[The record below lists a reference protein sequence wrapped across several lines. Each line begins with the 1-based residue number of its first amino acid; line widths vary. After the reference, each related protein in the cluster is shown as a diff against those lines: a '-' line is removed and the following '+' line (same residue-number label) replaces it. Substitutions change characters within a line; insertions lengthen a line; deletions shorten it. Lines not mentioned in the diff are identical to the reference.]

1 MIEEISFKNVLSFKD
16 EVTFSFEAT
25 DDSTFESSHVVMM
38 PNGTRLLRLGVV
50 YGANA
55 SGKSNL
61 LYAIDWLREFMLHE
75 PQNID
80 SSTGFEPFMLDKDTP
95 ELPSEYS
102 MKFWIDGVRYWYQLH
117 VTDKHVLFEKL
128 SFYKTTQPIKIFERK
143 YEDGQLVLNFNPAV
157 QKIGQEELKVVNIYC
172 LPNKSLF
179 AARGNVNIKM
189 EHVDI
194 VREWVLDKFM
204 QIIRP
209 GTKLTGYG
217 EDKINEDA
225 DFKKYLLD
233 FMHVADFNITALEN
247 GYVERKLTKQVQ
259 QKLLEE
265 NDMPPE
271 LKEMI
276 QTQGVIPKPVVFF
289 EHTVENERGQ
299 ERYELNMEQQSRG
312 TKRVMGLEAAIYD
325 VVKNN
330 AFLCIDE
337 IESSLHPD
345 LLESIL
351 QGFISIYG
359 ESQLLV
365 TTHNSGLLDTI
376 DDLIRKDNVWFVEKR
391 KDGST
396 DLYSLVE
403 FNGLN
408 KIPRFERAY
417 RSGRFG
423 ALPNI
428 KD

>member
-172 LPNKSLF
+172 LPNMSFF
-179 AARGNVNIKM
+179 ATRGRVNMKM
-189 EHVDI
+189 EHVDK
-194 VREWVLDKFM
+194 VRDWIHNKFM
-204 QIIRP
+204 PLVDI
-209 GTKLTGYG
+209 GANMNKYGYN
-217 EDKINEDA
+217 KI
-225 DFKKYLLD
+225 KKDNKFVDYLVD
-233 FMHVADFNITALEN
+233 FMHLADFNISGLEN
-247 GYVERKLTKQVQ
+247 NYA
-259 QKLLEE
+259 
-265 NDMPPE
+265 
-271 LKEMI
+271 KEQDTANNPAI
-276 QTQGVIPKPVVFF
+276 VF
-289 EHTVENERGQ
+289 
-299 ERYELNMEQQSRG
+299 
-312 TKRVMGLEAAIYD
+312 
-325 VVKNN
+325 
-330 AFLCIDE
+330 
-337 IESSLHPD
+337 
-345 LLESIL
+345 
-351 QGFISIYG
+351 
-359 ESQLLV
+359 
-365 TTHNSGLLDTI
+365 
-376 DDLIRKDNVWFVEKR
+376 
-391 KDGST
+391 
-396 DLYSLVE
+396 
-403 FNGLN
+403 
-408 KIPRFERAY
+408 
-417 RSGRFG
+417 
-423 ALPNI
+423 
-428 KD
+428 

>member
-172 LPNKSLF
+172 LPNMSFF
-179 AARGNVNIKM
+179 ATRGRVNMKM
-189 EHVDI
+189 EHVDK
-194 VREWVLDKFM
+194 VRDWIHNKFM
-204 QIIRP
+204 PLVDI
-209 GTKLTGYG
+209 GANMNKYGYN
-217 EDKINEDA
+217 KI
-225 DFKKYLLD
+225 KKDNKFVDYLVD
-233 FMHVADFNITALEN
+233 FMHLADFNISGLEN
-247 GYVERKLTKQVQ
+247 NYA
-259 QKLLEE
+259 
-265 NDMPPE
+265 
-271 LKEMI
+271 KEQDTANNPAI
-276 QTQGVIPKPVVFF
+276 VF
-289 EHTVENERGQ
+289 EHTVENDRGS
-299 ERYELNMEQQSRG
+299 ERYNMSFGQQSEG
-312 TKRVMGLEAAIYD
+312 TKRMIGIEAAIYEA
-325 VVKNN
+325 VEFES
-330 AFLCIDE
+330 FLTIDE

-345 LLESIL
+345 LLEYVL
-351 QGFISIYG
+351 QKFLMNHGN
-359 ESQLLV
+359 SQLLV
-365 TTHNSGLLDTI
+365 TTHYPGLLDTI
-376 DDLIRKDNVWFVEKR
+376 NDLLRKDNIWFVEKG
-391 KDGST
+391 KNGST

>member
-172 LPNKSLF
+172 LPNMSFF
-179 AARGNVNIKM
+179 ATRGRVNMKM
-189 EHVDI
+189 EHVDK
-194 VREWVLDKFM
+194 VRDWIHNKFM
-204 QIIRP
+204 PLVDI
-209 GTKLTGYG
+209 GANMNKYGYN
-217 EDKINEDA
+217 KI
-225 DFKKYLLD
+225 KKDNKFVDYLVD
-233 FMHVADFNITALEN
+233 FMHLADFNISGLEN
-247 GYVERKLTKQVQ
+247 NYA
-259 QKLLEE
+259 
-265 NDMPPE
+265 
-271 LKEMI
+271 KEQDTANNPAI
-276 QTQGVIPKPVVFF
+276 VF
-289 EHTVENERGQ
+289 EHTVENDRGS
-299 ERYELNMEQQSRG
+299 ERYNMSFGQQSEG
-312 TKRVMGLEAAIYD
+312 TKRMIGIEAAIYEA
-325 VVKNN
+325 VEFES
-330 AFLCIDE
+330 FLTIDE

-345 LLESIL
+345 LLEYVL
-351 QGFISIYG
+351 QKFLMNHGN
-359 ESQLLV
+359 SQLLV
-365 TTHNSGLLDTI
+365 TTHYPGLLDTI
-376 DDLIRKDNVWFVEKR
+376 NDLLRKDNIWFVEKG
-391 KDGST
+391 KNGST

-408 KIPRFERAY
+408 KITRFERAY
-417 RSGRFG
+417 RNGQFG

>member
-172 LPNKSLF
+172 LPNMSFF
-179 AARGNVNIKM
+179 ATRGRVNMKM
-189 EHVDI
+189 EHVDK
-194 VREWVLDKFM
+194 VRDWIHNKFM
-204 QIIRP
+204 PLVDI
-209 GTKLTGYG
+209 GANMNKYGYN
-217 EDKINEDA
+217 KI
-225 DFKKYLLD
+225 KKDNKFVDYLVD
-233 FMHVADFNITALEN
+233 FMHLADFNISGLEN
-247 GYVERKLTKQVQ
+247 NYA
-259 QKLLEE
+259 
-265 NDMPPE
+265 
-271 LKEMI
+271 KEQDTANNPAI
-276 QTQGVIPKPVVFF
+276 VF
-289 EHTVENERGQ
+289 EHTVENDRGS
-299 ERYELNMEQQSRG
+299 ERYDMSFGQQSEG
-312 TKRVMGLEAAIYD
+312 TKRMIGIEAAIYEA
-325 VVKNN
+325 VEFES
-330 AFLCIDE
+330 FLTIDE

-345 LLESIL
+345 LLEYVL
-351 QGFISIYG
+351 QKFLMNHGN
-359 ESQLLV
+359 SQLLV
-365 TTHNSGLLDTI
+365 TTHYPGLLDTI
-376 DDLIRKDNVWFVEKR
+376 NDLLRKDNIWFVEKG
-391 KDGST
+391 KNGST

>member
-102 MKFWIDGVRYWYQLH
+102 MKFWIDGIRYWYQLH

-143 YEDGQLVLNFNPAV
+143 YEDGRLVLNFNPAV

-189 EHVDI
+189 EHVDK
-194 VREWVLDKFM
+194 VRDWIHNKFM
-204 QIIRP
+204 PLVDI
-209 GTKLTGYG
+209 GANMNKYGYN
-217 EDKINEDA
+217 KI
-225 DFKKYLLD
+225 KKDNKFVDYLVD
-233 FMHVADFNITALEN
+233 FMHLADFNISGLEN
-247 GYVERKLTKQVQ
+247 NYA
-259 QKLLEE
+259 
-265 NDMPPE
+265 
-271 LKEMI
+271 KEQDTANNPAI
-276 QTQGVIPKPVVFF
+276 VF
-289 EHTVENERGQ
+289 EHTVENDRGS
-299 ERYELNMEQQSRG
+299 ERYNMSFGQQSEG
-312 TKRVMGLEAAIYD
+312 TKRMIGIEAAIYEA
-325 VVKNN
+325 VEFES
-330 AFLCIDE
+330 FLTIDE

-345 LLESIL
+345 LLEYVL
-351 QGFISIYG
+351 QKFLMNHGN
-359 ESQLLV
+359 SQLLV
-365 TTHNSGLLDTI
+365 TTHYPGLLDTI
-376 DDLIRKDNVWFVEKR
+376 NDLLRKDNIWFVEKG
-391 KDGST
+391 KNGST

>member
-172 LPNKSLF
+172 LPNMSFF
-179 AARGNVNIKM
+179 ATRGRVNMKM
-189 EHVDI
+189 EHVDK
-194 VREWVLDKFM
+194 VRDWIHNKFM
-204 QIIRP
+204 PLVDI
-209 GTKLTGYG
+209 GANMNKYGYN
-217 EDKINEDA
+217 KI
-225 DFKKYLLD
+225 KKDNKFVDYLVD
-233 FMHVADFNITALEN
+233 FMHLADFNISGLEN
-247 GYVERKLTKQVQ
+247 NYA
-259 QKLLEE
+259 
-265 NDMPPE
+265 
-271 LKEMI
+271 KEQDTANNPAI
-276 QTQGVIPKPVVFF
+276 VF
-289 EHTVENERGQ
+289 EHTVENDRGS
-299 ERYELNMEQQSRG
+299 ERYNMSFGQQSEG
-312 TKRVMGLEAAIYD
+312 TKRMIGIEAAIYEA
-325 VVKNN
+325 VEFES
-330 AFLCIDE
+330 FLTIDE

-345 LLESIL
+345 LLEYVL
-351 QGFISIYG
+351 QKFLMNHGN
-359 ESQLLV
+359 SQLLV
-365 TTHNSGLLDTI
+365 TTHYPGLLDTI
-376 DDLIRKDNVWFVEKR
+376 NDLLRKDNIWFVEKG
-391 KDGST
+391 KNGST

-408 KIPRFERAY
+408 KIIRFERAY
-417 RSGRFG
+417 RNGQFG